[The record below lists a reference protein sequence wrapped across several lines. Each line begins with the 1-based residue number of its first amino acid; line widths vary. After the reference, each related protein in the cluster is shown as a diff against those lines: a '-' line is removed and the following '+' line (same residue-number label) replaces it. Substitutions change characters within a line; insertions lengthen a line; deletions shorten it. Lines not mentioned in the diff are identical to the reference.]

1 MMTTTID
8 TARLF
13 IRGRFRVANE
23 VELVFEA
30 ATGEPL
36 GDGSAATEA
45 EIDDAVAAA
54 RAALTLKSIYR
65 VGPA

>member
-13 IRGRFRVANE
+13 IGGRFRVANE
-23 VELVFEA
+23 VEPVFEA